1 MAVATGALAV
11 GTIATWPGTVRAA
24 ASERGLREVWLPRW
38 EQFAV
43 QANNRAELP
52 TVHIETAP
60 SSTAEALLHAALGE
74 LAEYS
79 AGKRRVFTIALDLQG
94 TSFFQ
99 RVWAEVAQIPWGE
112 TRTYQEI
119 ARQVGLPEGPR
130 AIGAAN
136 GA

>member
-1 MAVATGALAV
+1 MAVANGALAV
-11 GTIATWPGTVRAA
+11 GKIATWPGTVRAA

-74 LAEYS
+74 LAEYF

-94 TSFFQ
+94 TTSFNPA
-99 RVWAEVAQIPWGE
+99 WPKLAQSPW
-112 TRTYQEI
+112 
-119 ARQVGLPEGPR
+119 VS
-130 AIGAAN
+130 
-136 GA
+136 